1 MRGRSPNRIGISFYH
16 SYIRPAALTL
26 MASEVVSL
34 ESETF
39 WALFQD
45 TGDPLCYLL
54 YKAVMT
60 EENEPAED
68 ALRPA

>member
-1 MRGRSPNRIGISFYH
+1 
-16 SYIRPAALTL
+16 